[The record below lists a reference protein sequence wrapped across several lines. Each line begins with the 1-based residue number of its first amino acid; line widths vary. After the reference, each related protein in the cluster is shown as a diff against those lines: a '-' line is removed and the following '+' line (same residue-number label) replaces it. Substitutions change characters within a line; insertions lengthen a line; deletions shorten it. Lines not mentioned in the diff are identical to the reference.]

1 MLWARVTGGN
11 AMYQM
16 LKRLL
21 AVWVFCLLGV
31 QGIAQSVDD
40 GRLRVLVK
48 PIPPFVIENTDGSL
62 SGFSIDLWQMVEKQ
76 LGVQSDMTV
85 LPNVTELL
93 QAIETGKGDVAVA
106 AVTITADREQRM
118 DFSHP
123 FFRSGL
129 QILVPSDDMG
139 MVAKA
144 LSVIKGMFSSQSFR
158 FALLALAI
166 LVLGTAHIMWLVE
179 RRKNPEFTRGYPMGL
194 WDGVYWTMVT
204 ISTVGYGD
212 KTPKSHPGKVIAL
225 VLIVFGYV
233 AFAWFTAT
241 ISSAMTVSRLE
252 GEIRGPED
260 LGGKRVATVSGS
272 TSEAYLQ
279 HLPAVQIRAVETID
293 QAYQALEAGQVA
305 AVVYDFPVLSH
316 YANGE
321 GQDKVRLTGP
331 VFQREPYGIVFP
343 EGSKWR
349 ERVNQALLQLSEQG
363 DFDRI
368 YLKWFGRAPN

>member
-1 MLWARVTGGN
+1 MKSV
-11 AMYQM
+11 

-21 AVWVFCLLGV
+21 AVWVLCLLGM
-31 QGIAQSVDD
+31 QGFAQSTDD
-40 GRLRVLVK
+40 TRLRVLVK
-48 PIPPFVIENTDGSL
+48 PIPPFVIENEDGSL
-62 SGFSIDLWQMVEKQ
+62 SGFSIDLWQRVEKQ
-76 LGVQSDMTV
+76 LGVQSDITV

-93 QAIETGKGDVAVA
+93 QAIEAGKGDVAIA

-129 QILVPSDDMG
+129 QIMVPRNEMG

-144 LSVIKGMFSSQSFR
+144 LSVIASMFGSQNFR
-158 FALLALAI
+158 FALLALAV

-212 KTPKSHPGKVIAL
+212 KTPKSHSGKVIAL
-225 VLIVFGYV
+225 VLIVFGYI

-260 LGGKRVATVSGS
+260 LGGKRVATLSGS

-279 HLPAVQIRAVETID
+279 HLPAVQIRVVETVE
-293 QAYQALEAGQVA
+293 QAYDALETGQVA
-305 AVVYDFPVLSH
+305 AVVYDYPVLSH
-316 YANGE
+316 YATGE

-331 VFQREPYGIVFP
+331 IFQREPYGVVFA

-349 ERVNQALLQLSEQG
+349 EQVNQALLQLSEQG
-363 DFDRI
+363 DYDRI
-368 YLKWFGRAPN
+368 YLKWFGSVPN

>member
-1 MLWARVTGGN
+1 MNHILKQLLTVLLFCILGTAGLTQTTGT
-11 AMYQM
+11 
-16 LKRLL
+16 
-21 AVWVFCLLGV
+21 
-31 QGIAQSVDD
+31 D
-40 GRLRVLVK
+40 RLRVLVK
-48 PIPPFVIENTDGSL
+48 PVPPFVIENADGSL

-76 LGVQSDMTV
+76 LGVQSDITV

-93 QAIETGKGDVAVA
+93 QAVEAGKGDVAIA

-129 QILVPSDDMG
+129 QIMVPSNDMG
-139 MVAKA
+139 MIAKA
-144 LSVIKGMFSSQSFR
+144 FSVIKGMFGSQNFR
-158 FALLALAI
+158 FALLALAV

-179 RRKNPEFTRGYPMGL
+179 RRKNPDFTRSYPLGL

-212 KTPKSHPGKVIAL
+212 KTPKSHSGKVIAL
-225 VLIVFGYV
+225 VLIVFGYIV
-233 AFAWFTAT
+233 FAWFTAT

-260 LGGKRVATVSGS
+260 LGGKRIATVRGS

-279 HLPAVQIRAVETID
+279 HLPAVQIKAVETID
-293 QAYQALEAGQVA
+293 QAYRALKMGQVA
-305 AVVYDFPVLSH
+305 ALVYDYPVLSY
-316 YANGE
+316 YAQGNE
-321 GQDKVRLTGP
+321 QDNVRLTGP
-331 VFQREPYGIVFP
+331 IFQREPYGVVFA

-349 ERVNQALLQLSEQG
+349 EPVNQALLQLSEQG
-363 DFDRI
+363 DYDRI
-368 YLKWFGRAPN
+368 YLKWFGSVPN

>member
-1 MLWARVTGGN
+1 MLCVRVAWGN
-11 AMYQM
+11 AMYHM

-21 AVWVFCLLGV
+21 AVGLLCLLGV
-31 QGIAQSVDD
+31 QGFAQTTDD
-40 GRLRVLVK
+40 APLRVLVK
-48 PIPPFVIENTDGSL
+48 PIPPFVIENADGSL

-129 QILVPSDDMG
+129 QILVPSDEMG

-144 LSVIKGMFSSQSFR
+144 LSVIKGMFASQSFR

-179 RRKNPEFTRGYPMGL
+179 RRKNPEFTRNYPMGL

-241 ISSAMTVSRLE
+241 ISSSMTVSRLE

-260 LGGKRVATVSGS
+260 LGGKRVATVKGS

-331 VFQREPYGIVFP
+331 VFQREAYGIVFP

-349 ERVNQALLQLSEQG
+349 EPVNQVLLQLSEQG
-363 DFDRI
+363 GYDRL

>member
-1 MLWARVTGGN
+1 MN
-11 AMYQM
+11 QI

-21 AVWVFCLLGV
+21 AVWLLCILAAQGV
-31 QGIAQSVDD
+31 AQSTDNPK
-40 GRLRVLVK
+40 LRVLVK
-48 PIPPFVIENTDGSL
+48 PVPPFVIENADGTL
-62 SGFSIDLWQMVEKQ
+62 SGFSIDLWKMVEKQ
-76 LGVQSDMTV
+76 MGVQSDIAV

-93 QAIETGKGDVAVA
+93 RAIEAGKGDVAIA
-106 AVTITADREQRM
+106 AVTITSDREQRM

-129 QILVPSDDMG
+129 QIMVPNKNIG

-144 LSVIKGMFSSQSFR
+144 LSVIQGVFASQSFR

-166 LVLGTAHIMWLVE
+166 LVLGAAHIVWLAE
-179 RRKNPEFTRGYPMGL
+179 RRKNPEFTRSYPMGL

-212 KTPKSHPGKVIAL
+212 KTPKSHTGRVIAL

-260 LGGKRVATVSGS
+260 LASKRVATLIGS

-293 QAYQALEAGQVA
+293 QAYKALETGQVA

-321 GQDKVRLTGP
+321 GQEKVRLTGP
-331 VFQREPYGIVFP
+331 IFQREPYGIVFP

-368 YLKWFGRAPN
+368 YLKWFGNAPN

>member
-1 MLWARVTGGN
+1 
-11 AMYQM
+11 MYQ
-16 LKRLL
+16 LFKRLL
-21 AVWVFCLLGV
+21 TAWMLCLLAA
-31 QGIAQSVDD
+31 QGIAQSTGDTP
-40 GRLRVLVK
+40 LRVLVK
-48 PIPPFVIENTDGSL
+48 PVAPFVIENADGTV
-62 SGFSIDLWQMVEKQ
+62 SGFSVDLWHMVEKQ
-76 LGVQSDMTV
+76 LGVQGDITV

-93 QAIETGKGDVAVA
+93 QAIENGKGDVAIA

-129 QILVPSDDMG
+129 QIMVPSNEMSI
-139 MVAKA
+139 VAKA
-144 LSVIKGMFSSQSFR
+144 LSVIQGVFASQSFR

-179 RRKNPEFTRGYPMGL
+179 RRKNPEFTRSYPMGL

-212 KTPKSHPGKVIAL
+212 KTPKSHAGRVIAL
-225 VLIVFGYV
+225 VLIVFGYI

-260 LGGKRVATVSGS
+260 LGGKRVVTLRGS

-279 HLPAVQIRAVETID
+279 HLPAVQIEAVETIE
-293 QAYQALEAGQVA
+293 QAYDALQTGQVA
-305 AVVYDFPVLSH
+305 ALVYDYPVLS
-316 YANGE
+316 YYVQGK
-321 GQDKVRLTGP
+321 GKGKLRLTGP
-331 VFQREPYGIVFP
+331 VFQREPYGIVFA

-349 ERVNQALLQLSEQG
+349 EPVNQALLLLSEQG
-363 DFDRI
+363 DYDRI
-368 YLKWFGRAPN
+368 YLKWFGSVPN

>member
-1 MLWARVTGGN
+1 
-11 AMYQM
+11 MYQL

-21 AVWVFCLLGV
+21 AVWVICLLGV
-31 QGIAQSVDD
+31 QGFAQTTGDA
-40 GRLRVLVK
+40 RLRVLVK
-48 PIPPFVIENTDGSL
+48 PIPPFVIENADGSL

-76 LGVQSDMTV
+76 LGVQSDITV

-93 QAIETGKGDVAVA
+93 QAIETGKGDVAIA

-129 QILVPSDDMG
+129 QIMVPGDDMG
-139 MVAKA
+139 MIAKA
-144 LSVIKGMFSSQSFR
+144 LSVIKGMFASKSFR

-212 KTPKSHPGKVIAL
+212 KTPKSHSGKVIAL

-241 ISSAMTVSRLE
+241 VSSAMTVSRLE
-252 GEIRGPED
+252 GEIRGPGD
-260 LGGKRVATVSGS
+260 LVGKRVVTVRGS
-272 TSEAYLQ
+272 TSETYLLN
-279 HLPAVQIRAVETID
+279 LPAIQILAVETVD
-293 QAYQALEAGQVA
+293 LAYKTLETGQAEAL
-305 AVVYDFPVLSH
+305 VYDYPVLSYH
-316 YANGE
+316 ARGA
-321 GQDKVRLTGP
+321 GQGWLRLAGP
-331 VFQREPYGIVFP
+331 VFQREPYGIVFA

-349 ERVNQALLQLSEQG
+349 EPVNQALLFLSEQG
-363 DFDRI
+363 DYDRI
-368 YLKWFGRAPN
+368 YLKWFGRVPN

>member
-1 MLWARVTGGN
+1 MT
-11 AMYQM
+11 QI

-21 AVWVFCLLGV
+21 AVILFCILGTA
-31 QGIAQSVDD
+31 GLTQSTETN
-40 GRLRVLVK
+40 RLRVLVK
-48 PIPPFVIENTDGSL
+48 PVPPFVIENADGSL
-62 SGFSIDLWQMVEKQ
+62 SGFSIDLWQRVEKQ
-76 LGVQSDMTV
+76 LGVQSDITV

-93 QAIETGKGDVAVA
+93 QAVEAGKGDVAIA

-129 QILVPSDDMG
+129 QIMVPRNDVG

-144 LSVIKGMFSSQSFR
+144 LSVIKGMFGSQNFR
-158 FALLALAI
+158 FALLALAV

-212 KTPKSHPGKVIAL
+212 KTPKSHSGKVIAL

-260 LGGKRVATVSGS
+260 LVGKRVATLSGS
-272 TSEAYLQ
+272 TSETYLQ
-279 HLPAVQIRAVETID
+279 HLPGVQIKEVETID
-293 QAYQALEAGQVA
+293 QAYIALETGQVA

-321 GQDKVRLTGP
+321 GQERVRLTGP
-331 VFQREPYGIVFP
+331 IFQREPYGIVFP

-349 ERVNQALLQLSEQG
+349 ETINQALLQLSEQG
-363 DFDRI
+363 EYDRI
-368 YLKWFGRAPN
+368 YLKWFGSAPN